1 MNAVNVSAFV
11 TILNSALASKNTKS
25 CKICKIR
32 KQLVKLTF
40 MGDTILVQVS
50 LSGSVSSVTSSSV
63 TSPKGRGHCCLHLW
77 IL

>member
-25 CKICKIR
+25 CKICKICLIR

-50 LSGSVSSVTSSSV
+50 LSGSEGWPTN
-63 TSPKGRGHCCLHLW
+63 
-77 IL
+77 I